1 MMASSSQRPLA
12 IFVHEGKTGS
22 STMRTVLRE
31 LQRKNETDR
40 WLCDF
45 GSTNWTVSDVLAACN
60 KADIMI
66 GGTHGLCT
74 HFQRPCFYFT
84 LMREPVARLI
94 SAYNYFCLTC
104 SDNGNYCRPDLTAGL
119 FRGAC
124 PRMQFLEW
132 ATIHANQYTWH
143 WSGHFAMRAEE
154 SGVNDAYF
162 RGSLRGFVDRP
173 PLTDADFAAAT
184 RTLAAPNMLVLR
196 TEQLDI
202 LGWDKLAA
210 WLAGTRAAR
219 LLGIVARQRS
229 AVGSANGT
237 VVKFNNGSWVYTPT
251 AAEKERVCVVNHFD
265 CKLYGSVGVGLHP
278 YHIDNSTSIES
289 ITPGGYCT
297 CRYGT

>member
-1 MMASSSQRPLA
+1 M
-12 IFVHEGKTGS
+12 
-22 STMRTVLRE
+22 
-31 LQRKNETDR
+31 
-40 WLCDF
+40 
-45 GSTNWTVSDVLAACN
+45 
-60 KADIMI
+60 
-66 GGTHGLCT
+66 
-74 HFQRPCFYFT
+74 
-84 LMREPVARLI
+84 
-94 SAYNYFCLTC
+94 
-104 SDNGNYCRPDLTAGL
+104 
-119 FRGAC
+119 
-124 PRMQFLEW
+124 
-132 ATIHANQYTWH
+132 
-143 WSGHFAMRAEE
+143 
-154 SGVNDAYF
+154 
-162 RGSLRGFVDRP
+162 DRP

-278 YHIDNSTSIES
+278 YHIDNRGFTLKGSGRIASRTRV
-289 ITPGGYCT
+289 TPRPAPAAKDFT
-297 CRYGT
+297 PRFS